1 MNTPTTSSELGEA
14 IRARRQEL
22 GATQKDLAMAAGTGL
37 RFIIDLE
44 RGKPSCETGK
54 MLLVLQAL
62 GLSLTLC
69 ASDMIRPNETP

>member
-37 RFIIDLE
+37 RFIIDPK
-44 RGKPSCETGK
+44 GKPSRQTG
-54 MLLVLQAL
+54 VC
-62 GLSLTLC
+62 SLFSGTG
-69 ASDMIRPNETP
+69 SFP

>member
-1 MNTPTTSSELGEA
+1 
-14 IRARRQEL
+14 
-22 GATQKDLAMAAGTGL
+22 MAAGTGL

-44 RGKPSCETGK
+44 RGKPSCQTGK

>member
-44 RGKPSCETGK
+44 RGKPSCQTGK

-69 ASDMIRPNETP
+69 ASDKARPDETP

>member
-22 GATQKDLAMAAGTGL
+22 GATQKDLAMTAGTGL

-44 RGKPSCETGK
+44 RGKPSCQTGK
-54 MLLVLQAL
+54 MLLVLQTL
-62 GLSLTLC
+62 GLTLLLS
-69 ASDMIRPNETP
+69 ASDKNGPGGHP